1 VSDVHQPASAGGG
14 PAQDGGP
21 ADFDQRLSE
30 AFKAGLDL
38 PAGTDATTLVFGQHR
53 HWDSLGH
60 MSLIIT
66 LEQTFGVSLEDDDVL
81 EIDSYASA
89 AAVLR
94 SKDRAGS

>member
-1 VSDVHQPASAGGG
+1 MSSLNS
-14 PAQDGGP
+14 AQDGP
-21 ADFDQRLSE
+21 DFDQMLSE
-30 AFKAGLDL
+30 AFKVGLDL
-38 PAGTDATTLVFGQHR
+38 PAETDVTTLVFGQHR

-60 MSLIIT
+60 MSLVIA
-66 LEQTFGVSLEDDDVL
+66 LEQTFGVSLGDEDVL

>member
-1 VSDVHQPASAGGG
+1 VSDQRRPTTTG
-14 PAQDGGP
+14 PAQDAGRT
-21 ADFDQRLSE
+21 DFDQMLSE

-38 PAGTDATTLVFGQHR
+38 PAETDVTLLAFGEHR

-60 MSLIIT
+60 MSLVIAIEQMFGVT
-66 LEQTFGVSLEDDDVL
+66 LENEDVL

-94 SKDRAGS
+94 SKDRTGP

>member
-1 VSDVHQPASAGGG
+1 MSSLNS
-14 PAQDGGP
+14 AQDGP
-21 ADFDQRLSE
+21 SFEQMLSE
-30 AFKAGLDL
+30 AFMVGLDL
-38 PAGTDATTLVFGQHR
+38 PAETDVTTLVFGRHR

-60 MSLIIT
+60 MSLVIA
-66 LEQTFGVSLEDDDVL
+66 LEQTFGVSLGEKDVL

>member
-1 VSDVHQPASAGGG
+1 MSDPHQPMTTGAG
-14 PAQDGGP
+14 PAQDGGRT
-21 ADFDQRLSE
+21 DFDQMLSE
-30 AFKAGLDL
+30 AFTVGLDL
-38 PAGTDATTLVFGQHR
+38 PAETDVSTLAFGEHR

-60 MSLIIT
+60 MSLVIA
-66 LEQTFGVSLEDDDVL
+66 LEQAFGVSLGDEDVL

>member
-1 VSDVHQPASAGGG
+1 MGDPTAG
-14 PAQDGGP
+14 
-21 ADFDQRLSE
+21 FDRMLEE
-30 AFKAGLDL
+30 AFRTGLDL
-38 PAGTDATTLVFGQHR
+38 PAETDVTLLVFGEHR

-60 MSLIIT
+60 MSLVIT
-66 LEQTFGVSLEDDDVL
+66 LEQTFGVSLGDEDVL

>member
-1 VSDVHQPASAGGG
+1 MSDPLSS
-14 PAQDGGP
+14 AQDGPG
-21 ADFDQRLSE
+21 FDQLLSE
-30 AFKAGLDL
+30 AFKVGLDL
-38 PAGTDATTLVFGQHR
+38 PAETDVTRLVFGEHR

-60 MSLIIT
+60 MSLVIA
-66 LEQTFGVSLEDDDVL
+66 LEQAFGVSLADEDVL

>member
-1 VSDVHQPASAGGG
+1 MSDPPS
-14 PAQDGGP
+14 
-21 ADFDQRLSE
+21 FDQMLSE

-38 PAGTDATTLVFGQHR
+38 PAETDATSLVFGEHQ

-60 MSLIIT
+60 MSLVIAI
-66 LEQTFGVSLEDDDVL
+66 EQTFGVSLGEDDVL

-94 SKDRAGS
+94 SKERAGS